1 MREIF
6 DYINT
11 NSFLTTIIGVI
22 VGGFI
27 SSATSIYL
35 SSKDLKE
42 RRKDEARRENERKY
56 ENKAE
61 FKLEKVV
68 EMGTEKPT
76 LEAFLVPYRYE
87 YTNDF
92 KKCEIIYPED
102 IKEKTK
108 YKYIHYYLKNIG
120 NSDVN
125 ELALCAIFKEHNML
139 LEYNGLDFAIEKGI
153 VNSSIYDE
161 MKVQKDETIMIRV
174 YYLCLPYF
182 LCGIMDVMVGLL
194 RGLGKSLVPM
204 IVSIIGVV
212 GFRIMWIYV
221 VFYNMTT
228 FENYQDLKYLYVSY
242 PISWIATFIIQT
254 IMFLIAY
261 KKIIKKHKN
270 EILVQ

>member
-92 KKCEIIYPED
+92 KKCKIIYPED

-108 YKYIHYYLKNIG
+108 YKYIDYYLKNIG

-174 YYLCLPYF
+174 YYLEEHKVQHLYTCT
-182 LCGIMDVMVGLL
+182 
-194 RGLGKSLVPM
+194 
-204 IVSIIGVV
+204 
-212 GFRIMWIYV
+212 
-221 VFYNMTT
+221 MT
-228 FENYQDLKYLYVSY
+228 
-242 PISWIATFIIQT
+242 
-254 IMFLIAY
+254 IAY
-261 KKIIKKHKN
+261 KDAFNNLYEQPFWYEKEKLSPPTVIN
-270 EILVQ
+270 EIEYKRLVTPLYSQMHS